1 MNDLINLKK
10 KKMKNN
16 GNCFGIIQTIQKKH
30 NSPFGTPFFV
40 TKFIV
45 ALFCRA

>member
-16 GNCFGIIQTIQKKH
+16 GNCFGIIQTIQKKAQ
-30 NSPFGTPFFV
+30 FTIWIV